1 MPAFLLTLLT
11 SGSIKWIAIVSIF
24 ISLAFGL
31 YSKHNQIV
39 ELEKAKATYE
49 YSINQLKQNV
59 KDQQSFID
67 IMNKISLSKSN
78 IIADLYIQKD
88 KLEEKTK
95 QIEIVIENHKS
106 LGHDRPSSKI
116 LQDTFRALQGPTK

>member
-1 MPAFLLTLLT
+1 MPAFLISLIT
-11 SGSIKWIAIVSIF
+11 SSSVKWIAIVFLF

-59 KDQQSFID
+59 KDQQTFID
-67 IMNKISLSKSN
+67 IMNKISLSKSS

-95 QIEIVIENHKS
+95 QIEMIIEKNKS
-106 LGHDRPSSKI
+106 LGYDRPSSKI
-116 LQDTFRALQGPTK
+116 LQDTFKELQGPRQ